1 MPDHSPQNHF
11 SVRRR
16 LFNAWISNSQTN
28 LHLLLAA
35 PFLLSFLAGK
45 LLEASDV
52 SEHTTQLLQSIGA
65 AGLFILLLL
74 AFLHQN
80 LHGSWRFLE
89 MFHDA
94 DHLPRKQLGEVSF
107 FCMLLLLTIG
117 AFLMLGGAWL
127 VPFCWSA
134 LTRLFA
140 GKPVNVSMDI
150 SDLAGQ
156 APAPERP
163 DLASL
168 AGEVRPAP
176 AWVQLLDRLLFL
188 LGTLLAAALFL
199 GLLFT
204 AARKLY
210 RMLTRRRRWDDDE
223 KIRLTPTLLRNAHTG
238 QKPSLSLVRVFGA
251 SSPDEK
257 IRSHYRRK
265 IRSGLRRLRRTPNA
279 WETPD
284 ELEISAGIRD
294 SLLHRLYEK
303 ARYSRRGC
311 TSDDLKALQSRTSEK
326 P

>member
-52 SEHTTQLLQSIGA
+52 SEHTTQLLQSIGT

-80 LHGSWRFLE
+80 LHGSRRFLE

-140 GKPVNVSMDI
+140 GKAGSGLPRRRSPAGPCMGAASGSAAVFAGHPFGCRPVPWV
-150 SDLAGQ
+150 AFHCRPEAVPHAHPQ
-156 APAPERP
+156 APV
-163 DLASL
+163 
-168 AGEVRPAP
+168 G
-176 AWVQLLDRLLFL
+176 
-188 LGTLLAAALFL
+188 
-199 GLLFT
+199 
-204 AARKLY
+204 
-210 RMLTRRRRWDDDE
+210 
-223 KIRLTPTLLRNAHTG
+223 
-238 QKPSLSLVRVFGA
+238 
-251 SSPDEK
+251 
-257 IRSHYRRK
+257 
-265 IRSGLRRLRRTPNA
+265 
-279 WETPD
+279 
-284 ELEISAGIRD
+284 
-294 SLLHRLYEK
+294 
-303 ARYSRRGC
+303 
-311 TSDDLKALQSRTSEK
+311 
-326 P
+326 